1 MKYADQGVRPLYQ
14 RVLSQAGFI
23 ASCINECLKNFF
35 SYLHP
40 HTLYKNQLNSIRC
53 IEKTIQTTDQ
63 SPNQVILKKSLF
75 QLTLETGSHNC
86 FTKKPSPASLQ
97 SHHSI
102 FPMLYLVCSFILS
115 SLWTQEGSAVWALV
129 KGEQSWRFLSKKHQ
143 ISNPAK
149 DEPSWLFHGR
159 GERKHS
165 L

>member
-14 RVLSQAGFI
+14 RVLPQAGFI

-97 SHHSI
+97 SHHSH
-102 FPMLYLVCSFILS
+102 FSN
-115 SLWTQEGSAVWALV
+115 ALL
-129 KGEQSWRFLSKKHQ
+129 GM
-143 ISNPAK
+143 
-149 DEPSWLFHGR
+149 LFHSFLPLNSGGQRCMSTGKR
-159 GERKHS
+159 GAELEISKQETSNFKSCQR
-165 L
+165 